1 MKSKSFNAIHSF
13 FISQSSDFHF
23 LNSLIK
29 SNGVIYLEKPK
40 VTFLEFVFY
49 TIISQQISYNTAQQ
63 IWKKIIDYLISENK
77 ILKCELLNNKFT
89 EKIHK
94 FGVSKK
100 KIEYIKT
107 IHLKNIEIESLSKYY
122 GNFRP
127 EVFREKFKKFKGVGD
142 WSCDMIQIF
151 FFNNLNV
158 WPQNDLII
166 NKVISKIESKERKK
180 INFEQKFSPYL
191 SLLALHFWKSK
202 EEIV

>member
-1 MKSKSFNAIHSF
+1 MSFKAIHSF
-13 FISQSSDFHF
+13 FISQSSDIYF

-29 SNGVIYLEKPK
+29 SNGIICLEKPT

-49 TIISQQISYNTAQQ
+49 TIISQQISYKTAQQ

-77 ILKCELLNNKFT
+77 ILKYELLNKKFI
-89 EKIHK
+89 EKVHK
-94 FGVSKK
+94 FGVSRK

-107 IHLKNIEIESLSKYY
+107 IHLKNIEIKSLSNYY

-127 EVFREKFKKFKGVGD
+127 EEFKKKFKEFKGIGD

-151 FFNNLNV
+151 FFNNLNI

-166 NKVISKIESKERKK
+166 NKVINKIESEERKK
-180 INFEQKFSPYL
+180 IDFKQKFSPYL
-191 SLLALHFWKSK
+191 SLLALHFWKSNG
-202 EEIV
+202 EIF